1 MADRERDIESLARQR
16 VRTALW
22 MVSGFV
28 IVLAAIALNDW
39 LVHEGMAFSAIRMT
53 VLLVLAGGGVLLLG
67 NLARFVAIT
76 HRSRRDPALRAT
88 LWDELASANLTQSL
102 VIAFAAVLLVLIALA
117 VVSMFTSLS
126 APWIINGLLVT
137 AFGVQAGSFAVLE
150 RKGADAR
157 E

>member
-1 MADRERDIESLARQR
+1 MTRSERDTESLARRR

-28 IVLAAIALNDW
+28 IVLAAIALNDV
-39 LVHEGMAFSAIRMT
+39 LVREGMAFSAIRMA
-53 VLLVLAGGGVLLLG
+53 VLLILAGGAIVLVV

-102 VIAFAAVLLVLIALA
+102 VIAFAAVLLVLIVLA
-117 VVSMFTSLS
+117 VVSMFTTLS

-137 AFGVQAGSFAVLE
+137 AFGAQAGAFALLE
-150 RKGADAR
+150 RKGTDAR